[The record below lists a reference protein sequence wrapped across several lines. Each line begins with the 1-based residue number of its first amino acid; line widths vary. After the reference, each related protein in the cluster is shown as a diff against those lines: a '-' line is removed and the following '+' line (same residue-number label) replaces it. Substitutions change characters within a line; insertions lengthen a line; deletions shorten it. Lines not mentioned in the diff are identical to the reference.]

1 MNQSS
6 TSIPVRSR
14 AAGGRTLLSSARVLL
29 VISLATGACSEAAQV
44 DSETT
49 EASPAR
55 ATGGFPR
62 TVFLPDGNQ
71 VDILTEPQ
79 RVIPANA
86 NALDFVLALI
96 EPERVAAISK
106 VSLPYSLAG
115 KALGEWP
122 EEKTFGQFTVEEIV
136 SRKPDLVVV
145 HDWQAAQTVAIIQEA
160 GIPVLVIPSV
170 VALEDNF
177 ESLTLLGRALGAES
191 KAAETIAELKLR
203 IARLKER
210 GAKLNAS
217 VMSYT
222 NMGTGGTCAGSGTSF
237 DVMTEI
243 AGLSNLASKQGLVG
257 FENIDNEWLLS
268 IDPDWIVVGESAE
281 LTGTSTA
288 EQYLLETHSLAGLKA
303 VQSKQIIRLQSDF
316 FFTSSHHLVD
326 AAERLL
332 DELDRKQE
340 IAD

>member
-1 MNQSS
+1 M
-6 TSIPVRSR
+6 TS
-14 AAGGRTLLSSARVLL
+14 
-29 VISLATGACSEAAQV
+29 
-44 DSETT
+44 
-49 EASPAR
+49 
-55 ATGGFPR
+55 GFPR
-62 TVFLPDGNQ
+62 SVTTPNGKQ
-71 VDILTEPQ
+71 VVIPSEPR

-96 EPERVAAISK
+96 EPERVAAISE

-122 EEKTFGQFTVEEIV
+122 KEKTFGQFTVEEIV
-136 SRKPDLVVV
+136 SRKPDLVIV
-145 HDWQAAQTVAIIQEA
+145 HDWQAAQTVAILREA

-177 ESLTLLGRALGAES
+177 ESLTLLGSALGAES
-191 KAAETIAELKLR
+191 KAAETIAALEVR
-203 IARLKER
+203 IASLKQR

-217 VMSYT
+217 VLSYT

-243 AGLSNLASKQGLVG
+243 AGLSNLASEEGLVG

-281 LTGTSTA
+281 LAGTSTS
-288 EQYLLETHSLAGLKA
+288 EQYLLETQALRGLGA
-303 VQSKQIIRLQSDF
+303 VRSKQIIRLQSDF

-332 DELDRKQE
+332 DELDALRARE
-340 IAD
+340 

>member
-1 MNQSS
+1 MNPNCASN
-6 TSIPVRSR
+6 PVHSR
-14 AAGGRTLLSSARVLL
+14 GIGPRALLASVPLLLAASVALAACTDAREV
-29 VISLATGACSEAAQV
+29 GA
-44 DSETT
+44 ETT
-49 EASPAR
+49 ESTSAQTA
-55 ATGGFPR
+55 AGFPR
-62 TVFLPDGNQ
+62 TVTTPTGEQ
-71 VDILTEPQ
+71 VVIPTEPQ

-96 EPERVAAISK
+96 EPERVAAISE

-145 HDWQAAQTVAIIQEA
+145 HDWQAAQTVAIIREA

-170 VALEDNF
+170 VGLEDNF
-177 ESLTLLGRALGAES
+177 ASLTLLGSALGAEA
-191 KAAETIAELKLR
+191 KAAETIAALNLR
-203 IARLKER
+203 IASLQER
-210 GAKLNAS
+210 GAKLDAS
-217 VMSYT
+217 VLSYT

-237 DVMTEI
+237 DVMTKI
-243 AGLSNLASKQGLVG
+243 AGLSNLAAAEGLVG
-257 FENIDNEWLLS
+257 FESVDNEWLLS

-281 LTGTSTA
+281 LAGTSTSQ
-288 EQYLLETHSLAGLKA
+288 QYLLETPALAGLGA
-303 VQSKQIIRLQSDF
+303 VRSEQIIRLRSDF

-332 DELDRKQE
+332 DELDALRARE
-340 IAD
+340 